1 MKKTLGV
8 TLPAI
13 VLSVRGVRAAAQS
26 LASAATQPAAVQGGD
41 IAALDTVTVVP
52 GARYRA
58 GWVKRDLF
66 GEHHRTLWTTPL
78 RVFRGDAALVGSSE
92 LRIRLAR
99 ATIILPLWL
108 SWLGGIGS
116 LAIPVVRGS
125 ERTTV
130 YAGSGF
136 SY

>member
-1 MKKTLGV
+1 V
-8 TLPAI
+8 LPPLAA
-13 VLSVRGVRAAAQS
+13 VSLSLTPAAAQS
-26 LASAATQPAAVQGGD
+26 LASAATQPAAVQGGHT
-41 IAALDTVTVVP
+41 ATLDTVTVVP
-52 GARYRA
+52 GARYRI

-66 GEHHRTLWTTPL
+66 GENYRTLWTTPL

-116 LAIPVVRGS
+116 LAISVVRSS